1 MDSRTNPFNPGAGFP
16 PPELAGRDYLISRM
30 SIALGRRA
38 VRRHGKHMLLVGLR
52 GVGKTVLLYH
62 ACELAKDMDF
72 EVVVG
77 ETDASM
83 RQAGAFTRELAQ
95 NIGEILPQ
103 LAKGLAARAL
113 DKIHRALSSFSMT
126 ISPDGLSLKV
136 ETDPDSASIIYS
148 SSSLTSLFVA
158 VGEAAAEREKG
169 ILIAID
175 EVQDL
180 PIEDLSALIAAAHR
194 ADQMQLP
201 ILLIGA
207 GLPNLPGKACEA
219 KSYSER
225 LFNFPPLGPLPEDD
239 ARAALLL
246 PAEREGVKIQEEALE
261 QMVEA
266 TEGYPYFIQE
276 WGSNA
281 WEIATGNTITA
292 DDVKAAKPLVE
303 ASLDENF
310 YSGRTGRLTPKEI
323 EYLHAM
329 AQLGPGPHST
339 GEIARKLGVVTS
351 SISVRRRDLM
361 DKGMIYSPAYGTLA
375 FTVPMFDKYLKRI
388 LPQL

>member
-30 SIALGRRA
+30 KIALGRRA

-52 GVGKTVLLYH
+52 GVGKTVLLNH

-77 ETDASM
+77 ETDASK
-83 RQAGAFTRELAQ
+83 RQAGAFARELAQ
-95 NIGEILPQ
+95 NIGEILPH

-113 DKIHRALSSFSMT
+113 DKIRQALSSFSMT
-126 ISPDGLSLKV
+126 ISPDGLSFKV
-136 ETDPDSASIIYS
+136 ETDPDPASIIYS
-148 SSSLTSLFVA
+148 SASLTGLFVA

-225 LFNFPPLGPLPEDD
+225 LFHFPSLGPLTEDD
-239 ARAALLL
+239 ARSALLL
-246 PAEREGVKIQEEALE
+246 PAEREGVKIQKEALE

-266 TEGYPYFIQE
+266 AEGYPYFIQE
-276 WGSNA
+276 WGSNT

-329 AQLGPGPHST
+329 AQLGPGTHST
-339 GEIARKLGVVTS
+339 GEIAKKLGVVTS
-351 SISVRRRDLM
+351 SISVRRQDLM
-361 DKGMIYSPAYGTLA
+361 DKGMIYSPAYGALA
-375 FTVPMFDKYLKRI
+375 FTVPMFDRYLKRV
-388 LPQL
+388 L

>member
-1 MDSRTNPFNPGAGFP
+1 MN
-16 PPELAGRDYLISRM
+16 
-30 SIALGRRA
+30 IALGRRA
-38 VRRHGKHMLLVGLR
+38 VSRHGKHMLLVGLR
-52 GVGKTVLLYH
+52 GVGKTVLLNH

-77 ETDASM
+77 ETDASKH
-83 RQAGAFTRELAQ
+83 QAGAFTRELAQ

-103 LAKGLAARAL
+103 LAKGLAARAM
-113 DKIHRALSSFSMT
+113 DKIRQALSSFSMT
-126 ISPDGLSLKV
+126 ISPDGLSFKV

-148 SSSLTSLFVA
+148 SASLTSLFVA

-169 ILIAID
+169 ILIAVD

-194 ADQMQLP
+194 ADQLLLP

-225 LFNFPPLGPLPEDD
+225 LFNFPPLGPLTEDD
-239 ARAALLL
+239 ARDALLL
-246 PAEREGVKIQEEALE
+246 PAEREGVKIRKQALD
-261 QMVEA
+261 QMIEA

-276 WGSNA
+276 WGNNT

-339 GEIARKLGVVTS
+339 GEIAQKLGVVTS
-351 SISVRRRDLM
+351 SISVRRQDLM
-361 DKGMIYSPAYGTLA
+361 DKGMIYSPAYGALA
-375 FTVPMFDKYLKRI
+375 FTVPMFDEYLKRI
-388 LPQL
+388 L

>member
-1 MDSRTNPFNPGAGFP
+1 MN
-16 PPELAGRDYLISRM
+16 
-30 SIALGRRA
+30 IALGRRA

-52 GVGKTVLLYH
+52 GVGKTVLLNH

-77 ETDASM
+77 ETDASKH
-83 RQAGAFTRELAQ
+83 QAGAFTRELAQ

-103 LAKGLAARAL
+103 LAKGLAARAM
-113 DKIHRALSSFSMT
+113 DKIRQALSSFSMT
-126 ISPDGLSLKV
+126 ISPDGLSFKV

-148 SSSLTSLFVA
+148 SASLTSLFVA

-169 ILIAID
+169 ILITVD
-175 EVQDL
+175 EGQDL

-194 ADQMQLP
+194 ADQLLLP

-225 LFNFPPLGPLPEDD
+225 LFNFPPLGPLTEDD
-239 ARAALLL
+239 ARDALLL
-246 PAEREGVKIQEEALE
+246 PAEREGVKIQKEALD

-276 WGSNA
+276 WGNNT

-339 GEIARKLGVVTS
+339 GEIAQKLGVVTS
-351 SISVRRRDLM
+351 SISVRRQDLM
-361 DKGMIYSPAYGTLA
+361 DKGMIYSPAYGALA
-375 FTVPMFDKYLKRI
+375 FTVPMFDEYLKRI
-388 LPQL
+388 L